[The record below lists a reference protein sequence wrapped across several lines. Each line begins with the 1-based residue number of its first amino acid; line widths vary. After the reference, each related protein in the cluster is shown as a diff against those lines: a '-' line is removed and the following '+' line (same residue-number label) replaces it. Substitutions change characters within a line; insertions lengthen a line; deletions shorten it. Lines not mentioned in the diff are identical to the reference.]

1 MDNKS
6 FVDDIFNFSVADAL
20 AEVKKAE
27 ERRKRKEK
35 IFTMDELNMTLNEFW
50 DKYSDNYEDGYH
62 REEKHEDSRH
72 IPLKGFL
79 SYFNEGLDKEI
90 VYCSVFR
97 WFDLIKQKNGFY
109 KVVGITDDY
118 VCKDIADYKLNV
130 KGDSKLSNMLDKIFK
145 KVKQDHIDLMKA
157 WKKFMDSDRCE
168 FYVEDYHMSEFIIRN
183 ADKYGIDYYYLGSGD
198 ADINICSIKNE
209 WI

>member
-1 MDNKS
+1 
-6 FVDDIFNFSVADAL
+6 
-20 AEVKKAE
+20 
-27 ERRKRKEK
+27 
-35 IFTMDELNMTLNEFW
+35 MDELNMTLNEFW

-62 REEKHEDSRH
+62 REEKQEDSRY

-79 SYFNEGLDKEI
+79 SYFNEGLDKEM

-118 VCKDIADYKLNV
+118 ICKDIADYKFNI
-130 KGDSKLSNMLDKIFK
+130 KGDSKLSNMLDKILK
-145 KVKQDHIDLMKA
+145 KVKQDHIDLMEA
-157 WKKFMDSDRCE
+157 WGKYMDSDRCE